1 MLKCSIIPP
10 NERKGFRLLESRK
23 SIWSIQIF
31 ARLFSVVDLCSLLNS
46 VSKLLNFLTYDFEY
60 VIINFSTLFQGLR
73 EMLEISHRNGS
84 YSNPLLGPRLVST
97 SCQTDETSTQPDILT
112 QEDDDYS
119 AFNPILAVSPTSAAS
134 LSTASPTYSTSPRAS
149 SGGKNL

>member
-1 MLKCSIIPP
+1 
-10 NERKGFRLLESRK
+10 
-23 SIWSIQIF
+23 
-31 ARLFSVVDLCSLLNS
+31 
-46 VSKLLNFLTYDFEY
+46 
-60 VIINFSTLFQGLR
+60 
-73 EMLEISHRNGS
+73 MLEISHRNGS

-149 SGGKNL
+149 SGGKNLAIRDFVNIVILKFKPNFVKNALENVLSGNCKLLNSCNG

>member
-1 MLKCSIIPP
+1 MKNVVLIFLLVSLARIFIYLRIIY
-10 NERKGFRLLESRK
+10 GFE
-23 SIWSIQIF
+23 
-31 ARLFSVVDLCSLLNS
+31 
-46 VSKLLNFLTYDFEY
+46 YY